1 MGRPPKSTLVQT
13 EHSALEELQLKDS
26 NGLHVPGYVFRWLN
40 LEQRYKGRNMEIWQV
55 VLRDSEIGAAVVEQL
70 GPGNDKYGGRDGDSN
85 MIYNGSDCVL
95 GYATVEQNAALK
107 AHKDKLAKD
116 RIDMI
121 DGDLL
126 RRSVVVPGSGGY
138 LKNAG
143 GN

>member
-13 EHSALEELQLKDS
+13 EHSPLEELNLKDS
-26 NGLHVPGYVFRWLN
+26 EGLHIPGYVFRWVN
-40 LEQRYKGRNMEIWQV
+40 LAQRYKGNNWQIWGP
-55 VLRDSEIGAAVVEQL
+55 VLRDSEIGIEVVKQL
-70 GPGNDKYGGRDGDSN
+70 GPGNDKFSGRDGDSN
-85 MIYNGSDCVL
+85 MIYNGGDAVL
-95 GYATVEQNAALK
+95 AYATVEQNEALK
-107 AHKDKLAKD
+107 AHNAKLAKD
-116 RIDMI
+116 RIVMI